1 MPRSKSKPDD
11 EFRNWTVHALL
22 WIKSNWKG
30 ALELTGFAVIIFAIV
45 FGATSYWHSRSDSA
59 AMDLYAASRT
69 SKDATQMESS
79 LLEVVDDYG
88 RTPAGKQAMMMLGD
102 MYLSKGDFPKAMEQF
117 KILAGKSRNHPMLY
131 IAALHKLAETE
142 LASGDAN
149 AAAGTYLKAAAD
161 PSNIVSGDS
170 RLRAAACFEHAGNF
184 VEAEKLYKQVIDEEA
199 DPLIKEKSEERLL
212 WLIANHR
219 VSG

>member
-1 MPRSKSKPDD
+1 MPRTKAKPDD

-22 WIKSNWKG
+22 WVKSNWKG
-30 ALELTGFAVIIFAIV
+30 TLELVGLAVVIFTIV
-45 FGATSYWHSRSDSA
+45 FGATSYWRSRSDSA
-59 AMDLYAASRT
+59 AKDLYAAGMA
-69 SKDATQMESS
+69 SKDAAKMESS

-88 RTPAGKQAMMMLGD
+88 RMPAGKQAMMMLGEL
-102 MYLSKGDFPKAMEQF
+102 YLSKGDYPKAMDQF
-117 KILAGKSRNHPMLY
+117 KMLAGKSRNHPMLY

-142 LASGDAN
+142 LASGNAN
-149 AAAGTYLKAAAD
+149 AAAETYLKAAAD

-170 RLRAAACFEHAGNF
+170 RLRAAACFERALNF

-212 WLIANHR
+212 WLIASHR
-219 VSG
+219 TGG